1 MRGTHIVGRG
11 TERAKAQEG
20 GVRGWG
26 EQSMPS
32 RELQMDIAHLEYR
45 VGVRLEGRGPG
56 DEAG

>member
-11 TERAKAQEG
+11 TERTKAQEG

-32 RELQMDIAHLEYR
+32 RELQLDTAHLECR

-56 DEAG
+56 EEAG